1 MKAYP
6 FLVSVCVTT
15 YKPDYAELGLTLE
28 SILRQKNCSFEIIIA
43 DDGTD
48 NFAQEEIEDYLAKW
62 NFSAYKIVRA
72 PKNHGTVHN
81 TLAACL
87 VARGKYIK
95 DISPGDYLYADTVLA
110 DMAAFMEAGS
120 CEAAFGRACYY
131 REERGSISHSGLYE
145 SARSRTIR
153 IGRFRGGEACAA
165 RLSGLSVRCRFYGA
179 AREID

>member
-1 MKAYP
+1 MKTYP

-43 DDGTD
+43 DDGTED
-48 NFAQEEIEDYLAKW
+48 FAQEEIEDYLAKW
-62 NFSAYKIVRA
+62 NFNAYKIVRA

-131 REERGSISHSGLYE
+131 REERGAYRILDYMNPRDLAPYE
-145 SARSRTIR
+145 S
-153 IGRFRGGEACAA
+153 GDFAA
-165 RLSGLSVRCRFYGA
+165 V
-179 AREID
+179 

>member
-1 MKAYP
+1 MSMKAYP

-62 NFSAYKIVRA
+62 NFNAYKIVRA
-72 PKNHGTVHN
+72 PKNYGTVHN

-87 VARGKYIK
+87 VARGKHINFL
-95 DISPGDYLYADTVLA
+95 DVLLESDPLRETRENFFRQVLDYAD
-110 DMAAFMEAGS
+110 DHGK
-120 CEAAFGRACYY
+120 
-131 REERGSISHSGLYE
+131 
-145 SARSRTIR
+145 SATQFIYDDIVHA
-153 IGRFRGGEACAA
+153 IG
-165 RLSGLSVRCRFYGA
+165 V
-179 AREID
+179 